1 MYFCY
6 RVTSKAEERPCGSG
20 RGFRSNCLFWVASSK
35 ETPARSSSWPSS
47 CSPRFASA
55 WNQPK
60 YTRESTNCGF
70 KVRCMRL
77 EIIQLSS
84 FDRKSMSI
92 DCVPSQNRKSISDK
106 HIVAH
111 CASRWIP
118 MQRGGARAPGGHV
131 CASRFRLTGR
141 VLHARDYTAHRATL
155 GPLYDEHGEFKFS
168 KHIFWYIQV
177 SGLFRVSYF

>member
-35 ETPARSSSWPSS
+35 ETPARSSLWPSS
-47 CSPRFASA
+47 SSPRFASA
-55 WNQPK
+55 SNQPK

-70 KVRCMRL
+70 KVRFMRL
-77 EIIQLSS
+77 EIIH
-84 FDRKSMSI
+84 RKSTSI

-118 MQRGGARAPGGHV
+118 MQRGVRGRRAGTSVRAASVWRDV
-131 CASRFRLTGR
+131 CCMPATTQ
-141 VLHARDYTAHRATL
+141 HTAPH
-155 GPLYDEHGEFKFS
+155 
-168 KHIFWYIQV
+168 
-177 SGLFRVSYF
+177 